1 LTFEGRVV
9 KVTPD
14 FYISRRHFEDL
25 LGWITET
32 LGAGAEISLADLRE
46 TWGMS
51 RKFSVPFLEHLDR
64 EGWTRR
70 TGDVRA
76 KGRRLQDT

>member
-1 LTFEGRVV
+1 
-9 KVTPD
+9 
-14 FYISRRHFEDL
+14 
-25 LGWITET
+25 
-32 LGAGAEISLADLRE
+32 
-46 TWGMS
+46 MS